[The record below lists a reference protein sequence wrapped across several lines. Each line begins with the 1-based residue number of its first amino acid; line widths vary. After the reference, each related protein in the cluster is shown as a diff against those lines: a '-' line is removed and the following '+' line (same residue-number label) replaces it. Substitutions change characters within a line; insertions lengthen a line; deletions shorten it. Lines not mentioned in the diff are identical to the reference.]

1 MIYLKVYNIFK
12 NENNNYK
19 IEKIYN
25 ENIENLIFNI
35 NYNNENE
42 IFLLKND
49 YIKIYYDKKNLNDYI
64 LIKDLKENEIKQIKE
79 TLYKYM
85 NIKIKNEKIEIKN
98 YFYENIFNDIEYLIK
113 EMNLKEIMKKEK
125 NNLKDIEIYFL
136 N

>member
-1 MIYLKVYNIFK
+1 MNDLKIYNIFK

-85 NIKIKNEKIEIKN
+85 NIKIENEKIEIKN

-113 EMNLKEIMKKEK
+113 EMKLKEIMKKEK

>member
-1 MIYLKVYNIFK
+1 MNDLKVYNIFK

-64 LIKDLKENEIKQIKE
+64 LIKDLKENEIKEIKE

-98 YFYENIFNDIEYLIK
+98 YFYENIFNDIEYIIK
-113 EMNLKEIMKKEK
+113 EMKLKEIMKKEK